1 MASVESLSPSRKA
14 TGVDKVSRAKVD
26 NSAIC
31 SCSSLMSEGV
41 DEEGM
46 ESNNL
51 RRVEDDDTPSEAGL
65 LGNCCVKGV
74 SRR

>member
-1 MASVESLSPSRKA
+1 MASVDSLSPSRKA
-14 TGVDKVSRAKVD
+14 TGVDKVSRVEVD

-41 DEEGM
+41 NEEGM

-51 RRVEDDDTPSEAGL
+51 RRDEDDNVTCEAGL
-65 LGNCCVKGV
+65 CGICCVEGV
-74 SRR
+74 SRG